1 MTQEQKQQCKQIF
14 KHYGAENQLDKLL
27 EEAEELIE
35 ATMKYQEDKS
45 EANLNHLAEEMADVE
60 IMLRQIK
67 AVVGDKVDEFIQCKL
82 TRQLKRIEDE
92 KGLSSMSKGI

>member
-1 MTQEQKQQCKQIF
+1 MTLEQKQQCKQIF
-14 KHYGAENQLDKLL
+14 EHYGEKNQLDKLL

-67 AVVGDKVDEFIQCKL
+67 AVVGNKVDEFIQYKL
-82 TRQLKRIEDE
+82 NRQLKRIENE
-92 KGLSSMSKGI
+92 NLSSVSERV